1 LEKITNPLAK
11 LPCPGVHD
19 AYQSHN
25 IYSGGEHMSKMSMLS
40 PSKSLDIATSKK
52 LQEKPLEV
60 P

>member
-1 LEKITNPLAK
+1 MKHRNQVNT
-11 LPCPGVHD
+11 
-19 AYQSHN
+19 Y